1 MALPDRLHNAVKTL
15 TSALDLLDAAVERR
29 MQADAARGDLEQEL
43 SVMAED
49 RARLADDL
57 DQALTKADRI
67 ERANRAVAERL
78 DRMSQA
84 CTALLDQASPEDPP
98 QP

>member
-1 MALPDRLHNAVKTL
+1 MALPDRLHNAVKSL

-57 DQALTKADRI
+57 DRALTKTERV

-78 DRMSQA
+78 DRMSEA
-84 CTALLDQASPEDPP
+84 CTALLDQAPPEEPP